1 MMTTQMIPLSQLTV
15 SKRNVR
21 KTAPDREAHKRL
33 MASIASQGVLQNLVV
48 VPEGKGKFGVVAGGR
63 RLRALQDLA
72 KSDTIAKDFEVE
84 CRVKD
89 KDADI
94 TEISLAENVGQEAMH
109 PADQYEAFAELEG
122 QGVPI
127 EDIAAKFGVTKLV
140 VEKRLKLGRV
150 APKLLDDYRKGA
162 VNLDCLMAFTVSDDH
177 ERQLACY
184 KELSGRL
191 WPHAVKSWLL
201 GEAVDARRGIGAF
214 VGKSAYLKAGGAGAG
229 DLFEDTFYLC
239 DSALVCELA
248 QAKLDRAATKLAKE
262 ESGWMWIETSM
273 DRHQSLEG
281 LRQLQAEHVGVPDE
295 LSQEIEALDKQI
307 SDWEDIYYDDEL
319 AEGFEDEDSFYAAI
333 EAAQEK
339 SASLEDKR
347 DEYLQY
353 TEEQQ
358 AYTGCVVTFD
368 NAGKLELLRGWAR
381 KKDIPKSGATEAQS
395 SAGEGG
401 QAADDGKK
409 ALTQALVND
418 LGQYRQQATK
428 ATLLAKPAVALE
440 VLHYSLCVQ
449 VLSESFWEG
458 KELMDANFTVVKSES
473 SRGDTETGRAFDAL
487 SDRSGLAMDWMTIE
501 DHAERL
507 AAFIALPKKAKD
519 KLVAYAVA
527 HTLRIGV
534 RGQPEQDALVDLL
547 NVDFPSYWRPNAD
560 NYFGR
565 LTKPQLLEQFG
576 PVLGQEWT
584 DWHDDAKKST
594 VVESLDERFLEKPTS
609 KDDPKATW
617 IPEQF

>member
-1 MMTTQMIPLSQLTV
+1 MTTQMIPLSKLTV

-21 KTAPDREAHKRL
+21 KTVPNRDAHKRL

-72 KSDTIAKDFEVE
+72 KNNTINKNFEVE

-94 TEISLAENVGQEAMH
+94 TEISLAENVRQEAMH
-109 PADQYEAFAELEG
+109 PADQYEAFAELVA
-122 QGVPI
+122 QGVPV
-127 EDIAAKFGVTKLV
+127 EDIAAKFGITKLV

-150 APKLLDDYRKGA
+150 APKLLEEYRKGGIK
-162 VNLDCLMAFTVSDDH
+162 LDCLMAFTVSDDH

-214 VGKSAYLKAGGAGAG
+214 VGKAAYLKAGGAGAG

-239 DSALVCELA
+239 DSSLVCELA

-262 ESGWMWIETSM
+262 ESDWSWIETSM

-281 LRQLQAEHVGVPDE
+281 LRQLLAEHVGVPEE
-295 LSQEIEALDKQI
+295 LTQEIEALNKRI
-307 SDWEDIYYDDEL
+307 GEWEDLYYDEEL
-319 AEGFEDEDSFYAAI
+319 AEGFDDEDAFYAAI
-333 EAAQEK
+333 EDAQKEV
-339 SASLEDKR
+339 SELEDKR

-358 AYTGCVVTFD
+358 AYAGCIVTCD
-368 NAGKLELLRGWAR
+368 NAGKLDILRGWAR
-381 KKDIPKSGATEAQS
+381 KKDLPKAKSTEAKN

-401 QAADDGKK
+401 HTEDSGKK
-409 ALTQALVND
+409 ELTQALVND

-428 ATLLAKPAVALE
+428 ATLLAKPAVALD

-449 VLSESFWEG
+449 VLSESYWEG
-458 KELMDANFTVVKSES
+458 KELMDANFTVVKSDS
-473 SRGDTETGRAFDAL
+473 SRGDTDTGKAFEALNDRIAL
-487 SDRSGLAMDWMTIE
+487 SMDWLSIE
-501 DHAERL
+501 DTAERL
-507 AAFIALPKKAKD
+507 AAFIALPKKTKD
-519 KLVAYAVA
+519 KLVAHAVA
-527 HTLRIGV
+527 QTLQIGV
-534 RGQPEQDALVDLL
+534 RGKAERDALVDLL
-547 NVDFPSYWRPNAD
+547 AVDFPSYWRPNAD

-565 LTKPQLLEQFG
+565 LTKSQLLEQFG
-576 PVLGQEWT
+576 PVIGQEWT
-584 DWHDDAKKST
+584 QRHDDAKKSAI
-594 VVESLDERFLEKPTS
+594 VESLDERFNESPKT
-609 KDDPKATW
+609 KADPKATW
-617 IPEQF
+617 IPSQF

>member
-48 VPEGKGKFGVVAGGR
+48 VPESKGKYGVVAGGR

-72 KSDTIAKDFEVE
+72 KNDTIAADFEVE

-109 PADQYEAFAELEG
+109 PADQYEAFAELVG
-122 QGVPI
+122 QGVPV

-150 APKLLDDYRKGA
+150 APKLLDDYRKGGI
-162 VNLDCLMAFTVSDDH
+162 NLECLMAFTISDDH

-214 VGKSAYLKAGGAGAG
+214 VGKAAYLKAGGAGAG

-248 QAKLDRAATKLAKE
+248 QAKLERAANKLAKE
-262 ESGWMWIETSM
+262 EGGWLWIETSM
-273 DRHQSLEG
+273 ERHQTIEG
-281 LRQLQAEHVGVPDE
+281 LRQLHAEHVGVPEE
-295 LSQEIEALDKQI
+295 LTQEIEALDKQI
-307 SDWEDIYYDDEL
+307 TAWEDIYYNDEL
-319 AEGFEDEDSFYAAI
+319 AEDFEDEDGFYAAI

-339 SASLEDKR
+339 SAVLEDKR

-353 TEEQQ
+353 TKEQK
-358 AYTGCVVTFD
+358 AYAGCIVTFD
-368 NAGKLELLRGWAR
+368 NAGKLDILKGWAR
-381 KKDIPKSGATEAQS
+381 KKDIPKTITSEDGR
-395 SAGEGG
+395 SAEEGG
-401 QAADDGKK
+401 SVTDKGK
-409 ALTQALVND
+409 AGLTQALVND

-428 ATLLAKPAVALE
+428 ATLLAKPAVALDI
-440 VLHYSLCVQ
+440 LHYSLCVQ

-458 KELMDANFTVVKSES
+458 KELVDANFTVVKSES
-473 SRGDTETGRAFDAL
+473 SRGDTETGKAFDAL
-487 SDRSGLAMDWMTIE
+487 SDRSGLTMDWLTVE
-501 DHAERL
+501 DTAERL

-519 KLVAYAVA
+519 KLVAFTVA
-527 HTLRIGV
+527 QTLRIGV
-534 RGQPEQDALVDLL
+534 RGKPEQDALVDLL

-565 LTKPQLLEQFG
+565 LTKPQLLAQFG
-576 PVLGQEWT
+576 PVIGQEWT
-584 DWHDDAKKST
+584 DWHDDAKKSAI
-594 VVESLDERFLEKPTS
+594 VESLDERFLEKPKS
-609 KDDPKATW
+609 KDDPRAAW

>member
-1 MMTTQMIPLSQLTV
+1 MTTQMIPLSKLTV

-21 KTAPDREAHKRL
+21 KTSPDRDAHKRL

-48 VPEGKGKFGVVAGGR
+48 VPEGRGKFGVVAGGR

-72 KSDTIAKDFEVE
+72 KSDAIAKDFEVE

-109 PADQYEAFAELEG
+109 PADQYEAFAELVG
-122 QGVPI
+122 QGVPV

-150 APKLLDDYRKGA
+150 APKLLEDYRKGGI
-162 VNLDCLMAFTVSDDH
+162 NLECLMAFTVSDDH

-214 VGKSAYLKAGGAGAG
+214 VGKAAYLKAGGAGAG

-262 ESGWMWIETSM
+262 ESGWSWIETAM

-281 LRQLQAEHVGVPDE
+281 LHQLQAELVGVPDD
-295 LSQEIEALDKQI
+295 LIQEIEALDKQI
-307 SDWEDIYYDDEL
+307 SEWEDMYYDEKL
-319 AEGFEDEDSFYAAI
+319 AEGFDDEDAFYAAI
-333 EAAQEK
+333 EAAQQE
-339 SASLEDKR
+339 SGELEDKR
-347 DEYLQY
+347 DGYLQY

-358 AYTGCVVTFD
+358 AYAGCIVTFD
-368 NAGKLELLRGWAR
+368 NAGKLEILRGWAR
-381 KKDIPKSGATEAQS
+381 KKDLPKAKSADSGS
-395 SAGEGG
+395 GAGEGG
-401 QAADDGKK
+401 QAQDTSKK
-409 ALTQALVND
+409 ELTQALVND

-428 ATLLAKPAVALE
+428 ATLLAKPAVALD
-440 VLHYSLCVQ
+440 VLHYSLCLQ

-458 KELMDANFTVVKSES
+458 KELMDASFTVVKSES
-473 SRGDTETGRAFDAL
+473 SRGDTEAGKAFDAL
-487 SDRSGLAMDWMTIE
+487 SDRSGLSMDWLTIE
-501 DHAERL
+501 DNAERL
-507 AAFIALPKKAKD
+507 AAFIALPRKAKD

-527 HTLRIGV
+527 QTLRIGV
-534 RGQPEQDALVDLL
+534 RGKPEQDALVDLL
-547 NVDFPSYWRPNAD
+547 GVDFSSYWRPNAN

-576 PVLGQEWT
+576 PVIGQEWT
-584 DWHDDAKKST
+584 DWHDDAKKSAI
-594 VVESLDERFLEKPTS
+594 VDSLDERFSEKPKS
-609 KDDPKATW
+609 KDDSKAIW

>member
-1 MMTTQMIPLSQLTV
+1 MTTQMIPLSKLTV

-21 KTAPDREAHKRL
+21 KTVPNRDAHKRL

-72 KSDTIAKDFEVE
+72 KNNTINKNFEVE

-94 TEISLAENVGQEAMH
+94 TEISLAENVRQEAMH
-109 PADQYEAFAELEG
+109 PADQYEAFAELVA
-122 QGVPI
+122 QGVPV
-127 EDIAAKFGVTKLV
+127 EDIAAKFGITKLV

-150 APKLLDDYRKGA
+150 APKLLEEYRKGGIK
-162 VNLDCLMAFTVSDDH
+162 LDCLMAFTVSDDH

-214 VGKSAYLKAGGAGAG
+214 VGKAAYLKAGGAGAG

-239 DSALVCELA
+239 DSSLVCELA

-262 ESGWMWIETSM
+262 ESDWSWIETSM

-281 LRQLQAEHVGVPDE
+281 LRQLLAEHVGVPEE
-295 LSQEIEALDKQI
+295 LTQEIEALNKRI
-307 SDWEDIYYDDEL
+307 GEWEDLYYDEEL
-319 AEGFEDEDSFYAAI
+319 AEGFDDEDAFYAAI
-333 EAAQEK
+333 EDAQKEV
-339 SASLEDKR
+339 SELEDKR

-358 AYTGCVVTFD
+358 AYAGCIVTCD
-368 NAGKLELLRGWAR
+368 NAGKLDILRGWAR
-381 KKDIPKSGATEAQS
+381 KKDLPKAKSTEAKN

-401 QAADDGKK
+401 HTEDSGKK
-409 ALTQALVND
+409 ELTQALVND

-428 ATLLAKPAVALE
+428 ATLLAKPAVALD

-449 VLSESFWEG
+449 VLSESYWEG
-458 KELMDANFTVVKSES
+458 KELMDANFTVVKSDS
-473 SRGDTETGRAFDAL
+473 SRGDTGKAFEALNDRIAL
-487 SDRSGLAMDWMTIE
+487 SMDWLSIE
-501 DHAERL
+501 DTAERL
-507 AAFIALPKKAKD
+507 AAFIALPKKTKD
-519 KLVAYAVA
+519 KLVAHAVA
-527 HTLRIGV
+527 QTLRIGV
-534 RGQPEQDALVDLL
+534 RGKAERDALVDLL
-547 NVDFPSYWRPNAD
+547 AVDFPSYWRPNAD

-565 LTKPQLLEQFG
+565 LTKSQLLEQFG
-576 PVLGQEWT
+576 PVIGQEWT
-584 DWHDDAKKST
+584 QRHDDAKKSAI
-594 VVESLDERFLEKPTS
+594 VESLDERFNESPKT

-617 IPEQF
+617 IPSQF

>member
-1 MMTTQMIPLSQLTV
+1 MTTQMIPLSKLTV

-21 KTAPDREAHKRL
+21 KTAPDRDAHKRL

-48 VPEGKGKFGVVAGGR
+48 VPEGRGKFGVVAGGR

-72 KSDTIAKDFEVE
+72 KNDTIAKDFEVE

-109 PADQYEAFAELEG
+109 PADQYEAFAELVG
-122 QGVPI
+122 QGVPVQ
-127 EDIAAKFGVTKLV
+127 DIAAKFGVTKLV

-150 APKLLDDYRKGA
+150 APMLLDEYRKGGI
-162 VNLDCLMAFTVSDDH
+162 NLECLMAFTVSDDH

-262 ESGWMWIETSM
+262 ESGWLWIETAM

-295 LSQEIEALDKQI
+295 LTQEIEALDRQI
-307 SDWEDIYYDDEL
+307 GEWEDMYYGDEL
-319 AEGFEDEDSFYAAI
+319 AEGFDDEDSFYAAI

-347 DEYLQY
+347 NEYLQY

-358 AYTGCVVTFD
+358 AYAGCIVTFD
-368 NAGKLELLRGWAR
+368 NVGKLEILRGWAR
-381 KKDIPKSGATEAQS
+381 KNDLPKAKSAESAGG
-395 SAGEGG
+395 AGEGG
-401 QAADDGKK
+401 KK
-409 ALTQALVND
+409 ELTQALVND

-428 ATLLAKPAVALE
+428 ATLLAKPAVALD
-440 VLHYSLCVQ
+440 VLHYSLCLQ

-473 SRGDTETGRAFDAL
+473 SRGDTEVGKAFDAL
-487 SDRSGLAMDWMTIE
+487 SDRSGLSMDWLTIE
-501 DHAERL
+501 DNAERL

-527 HTLRIGV
+527 QSLRIGV
-534 RGQPEQDALVDLL
+534 RGKPEQDALVDLL
-547 NVDFPSYWRPNAD
+547 GVDFPSYWRPNAD

-576 PVLGQEWT
+576 PVIGQEWT
-584 DWHDDAKKST
+584 DWHDDAKKSAI
-594 VVESLDERFLEKPTS
+594 VDSLDERFSEKSKS
-609 KDDPKATW
+609 KDDPKAIW

>member
-1 MMTTQMIPLSQLTV
+1 MTTQMIPLSKLTV

-21 KTAPDREAHKRL
+21 KTVPNRDAHKRL

-72 KSDTIAKDFEVE
+72 KNNTINKNFEVE

-94 TEISLAENVGQEAMH
+94 TEISLAENVRQEAMH
-109 PADQYEAFAELEG
+109 PADQYEAFAELVA
-122 QGVPI
+122 QGVPV
-127 EDIAAKFGVTKLV
+127 EDIAAKFGITKLV

-150 APKLLDDYRKGA
+150 APKLLEEYRKGGIK
-162 VNLDCLMAFTVSDDH
+162 LDCLMAFTVSDDH

-214 VGKSAYLKAGGAGAG
+214 VGKAAYLKAGGAGAG

-239 DSALVCELA
+239 DSSLVCELA

-262 ESGWMWIETSM
+262 ESDWSWIETSM

-281 LRQLQAEHVGVPDE
+281 LRQLLAEHVGVPEE
-295 LSQEIEALDKQI
+295 LTQEIEALNKRI
-307 SDWEDIYYDDEL
+307 GEWEDLYYDEEL
-319 AEGFEDEDSFYAAI
+319 AEGFDDEDAFYAAI
-333 EAAQEK
+333 EDAQKEV
-339 SASLEDKR
+339 SELEDKR

-358 AYTGCVVTFD
+358 AYAGCIVTCD
-368 NAGKLELLRGWAR
+368 NAGKLDILRGWAR
-381 KKDIPKSGATEAQS
+381 KKDLPKAKSTEAKN

-401 QAADDGKK
+401 HTEDSGKK
-409 ALTQALVND
+409 ELTQALVND

-428 ATLLAKPAVALE
+428 ATLLAKPAVALD

-449 VLSESFWEG
+449 VLSESYWEG
-458 KELMDANFTVVKSES
+458 KELMDANFTVVKSDS
-473 SRGDTETGRAFDAL
+473 SRGDTDTGKAFEALNDRIAL
-487 SDRSGLAMDWMTIE
+487 SMDWLSIE
-501 DHAERL
+501 DTAERL
-507 AAFIALPKKAKD
+507 AAFIALPKKTKD
-519 KLVAYAVA
+519 KLVAHAVA
-527 HTLRIGV
+527 QTLRIGV
-534 RGQPEQDALVDLL
+534 RGKAERDALVDLL
-547 NVDFPSYWRPNAD
+547 AVDFPSYWRPNAD
-560 NYFGR
+560 NSFGR
-565 LTKPQLLEQFG
+565 LTKSQLLEQFG
-576 PVLGQEWT
+576 PVIGQEWT
-584 DWHDDAKKST
+584 QRHDDAKKSAI
-594 VVESLDERFLEKPTS
+594 VESLDERFNESPKT

-617 IPEQF
+617 IPSQF

>member
-1 MMTTQMIPLSQLTV
+1 MTTQMIPLSKLTV

-21 KTAPDREAHKRL
+21 KTVPNRDAHKRL

-72 KSDTIAKDFEVE
+72 KNNTINKNFEVE

-94 TEISLAENVGQEAMH
+94 TEISLAENVRQEAMH
-109 PADQYEAFAELEG
+109 PADQYEAFAELVA
-122 QGVPI
+122 QGVPV
-127 EDIAAKFGVTKLV
+127 EDIAAKFGITKLV

-150 APKLLDDYRKGA
+150 APKLLEEYRKGGIK
-162 VNLDCLMAFTVSDDH
+162 LDCLMAFTVSDDH

-214 VGKSAYLKAGGAGAG
+214 VGKAAYLKAGGAGAG

-239 DSALVCELA
+239 DSSLVCELA
-248 QAKLDRAATKLAKE
+248 QAKLDRAATKPAKE
-262 ESGWMWIETSM
+262 ESDWSWIETSM

-281 LRQLQAEHVGVPDE
+281 LRQLLAEHVGVPEE
-295 LSQEIEALDKQI
+295 LTQEIEALNKRI
-307 SDWEDIYYDDEL
+307 GEWEDLYYDEEL
-319 AEGFEDEDSFYAAI
+319 AEGFDDEDAFYAAI
-333 EAAQEK
+333 EDAQKEV
-339 SASLEDKR
+339 SELEDKR

-358 AYTGCVVTFD
+358 AYAGCIVTCD
-368 NAGKLELLRGWAR
+368 NAGKLDILRGWAR
-381 KKDIPKSGATEAQS
+381 KKDLPKAKSTEAKN

-401 QAADDGKK
+401 HTEDSGKK
-409 ALTQALVND
+409 ELTQALVND

-428 ATLLAKPAVALE
+428 ATLLAKPAVALD

-449 VLSESFWEG
+449 VLSESYWEG
-458 KELMDANFTVVKSES
+458 KELMDANFTVVKSDS
-473 SRGDTETGRAFDAL
+473 SRGDTDTGKAFEALNDRIAL
-487 SDRSGLAMDWMTIE
+487 SMDWLSIE
-501 DHAERL
+501 DTAERL
-507 AAFIALPKKAKD
+507 AAFIALPKKTKD
-519 KLVAYAVA
+519 KLVAHAVA
-527 HTLRIGV
+527 QTLRIGV
-534 RGQPEQDALVDLL
+534 RGKAERDALVDLL
-547 NVDFPSYWRPNAD
+547 AVDFPSYWRPNAD

-565 LTKPQLLEQFG
+565 LTKSQLLEQFG
-576 PVLGQEWT
+576 PVIGQEWT
-584 DWHDDAKKST
+584 QRHDDAKKSAI
-594 VVESLDERFLEKPTS
+594 VESLDERFNESPKT

-617 IPEQF
+617 IPSQF

>member
-1 MMTTQMIPLSQLTV
+1 MTTQMIPLSKLTV

-21 KTAPDREAHKRL
+21 KTAPDRDAHKRL

-72 KSDTIAKDFEVE
+72 KNDTINKDFEVE

-109 PADQYEAFAELEG
+109 PADQYETFAELVG
-122 QGVPI
+122 QEVPV

-150 APKLLDDYRKGA
+150 APKLLDDYRKGGI
-162 VNLDCLMAFTVSDDH
+162 NLDCLMAFTVSDDH

-214 VGKSAYLKAGGAGAG
+214 VGKAAYLKAGGAGAG

-248 QAKLDRAATKLAKE
+248 QAKLDRAATKLAKA
-262 ESGWMWIETSM
+262 ESGWSWIETSM

-281 LRQLQAEHVGVPDE
+281 LRQLQAEHVGVPE
-295 LSQEIEALDKQI
+295 ALTQEIAALNKKI
-307 SDWEDIYYDDEL
+307 GDWEDLYYEEEL
-319 AEGFEDEDSFYAAI
+319 AEDFDDEDVFYAAI
-333 EAAQEK
+333 EAAQKE
-339 SASLEDKR
+339 SDELEDKR

-358 AYTGCVVTFD
+358 AYAGCIVTYD
-368 NAGKLELLRGWAR
+368 NAGKLDILRSWAR
-381 KKDIPKSGATEAQS
+381 KKDLPKAMSTETAS
-395 SAGEGG
+395 EAGEGG
-401 QAADDGKK
+401 KAEDSGKK
-409 ALTQALVND
+409 ELTQALVND

-428 ATLLAKPAVALE
+428 ATLLAKPAVALD
-440 VLHYSLCVQ
+440 VLHYTLCLQ
-449 VLSESFWEG
+449 VLSESSWAG
-458 KELMDANFTVVKSES
+458 KELMDANFTAVKSES
-473 SRGDTETGRAFDAL
+473 SRGDTEAGKAFEAL
-487 SDRSGLAMDWMTIE
+487 SDRSGLSMDWLTME
-501 DHAERL
+501 DNAERL
-507 AAFIALPKKAKD
+507 AAFMALPKKAKD
-519 KLVAYAVA
+519 KLVAHAVA
-527 HTLRIGV
+527 QTLRIDV
-534 RGQPEQDALVDLL
+534 RGKPEQDALVELL
-547 NVDFPSYWRPNAD
+547 GVDFAAYWRPNAD

-576 PVLGQEWT
+576 PVIGQEWSE
-584 DWHDDAKKST
+584 WHDDAKKSAI
-594 VVESLDERFLEKPTS
+594 VDSLDERFSEKPKS

-617 IPEQF
+617 IPAQF